1 MANIFT
7 AGPARA
13 LFFYGQQLIGVGKT
27 LSETVFDSSI
37 TGEEVRGGPGNLL
50 YGKYFHDPNLNI
62 QITDA
67 MFNLQYVAASLGVDV
82 NQGGVSL
89 YESAKAGETVG
100 ASGKITLTETAVAF
114 DGAILAW
121 YKKPADDD
129 WTVATVSENAI
140 TIPSAKTGDHYCV
153 KYFYQNM
160 NAKSITIKAQYVPKT
175 LHLVL
180 INDLYS
186 GDVANVAAS
195 TSKYGRLITDIPQ
208 YQLDGSQNLSWSAT
222 STATVSL
229 NGSALAIDDG
239 TSCEE
244 DPIYGTM
251 TQEIFG
257 AKWQDDVKAVAIGN
271 ADIDLAKS
279 ASETL
284 QVYAVFGG
292 GVASRMMDNSNFNFT
307 VESGGTSASVN
318 ASGVV
323 TATTTAG
330 TAVISVTLKDAAG
343 EATDKVGYA
352 NVTVAN

>member
-1 MANIFT
+1 MKI
-7 AGPARA
+7 
-13 LFFYGQQLIGVGKT
+13 YGKT
-27 LSETVFDSSI
+27 LSETTFDASI

-50 YGKYFHDPNLNI
+50 YGKYFHDSNLNI

-100 ASGKITLTETAVAF
+100 ANGKITLTETAVAF
-114 DGAILAW
+114 DGTILAW

-129 WTVATVSENAI
+129 WTVATVSQNAI

-208 YQLDGSQNLSWSAT
+208 YQLDGSQNLAWSAT
-222 STATVSL
+222 SAATVSL

>member
-27 LSETVFDSSI
+27 LSETTFDASI

-50 YGKYFHDPNLNI
+50 YGKYFHDSNLNI

-129 WTVATVSENAI
+129 WTVATVSDNAI

-251 TQEIFG
+251 TQEVFG

>member
-1 MANIFT
+1 MKI
-7 AGPARA
+7 
-13 LFFYGQQLIGVGKT
+13 YGKT
-27 LSETVFDSSI
+27 LSDTTFDASI

-50 YGKYFHDPNLNI
+50 YGKYFHDSNLNI

-89 YESAKAGETVG
+89 YESPKAGETVAAG
-100 ASGKITLTETAVAF
+100 GKVTLTETAVAF

-140 TIPSAKTGDHYCV
+140 TIPGAQTGDHYCV

-175 LHLVL
+175 LPLVL

-330 TAVISVTLKDAAG
+330 TAVISVTLKDATG

>member
-1 MANIFT
+1 MKI
-7 AGPARA
+7 
-13 LFFYGQQLIGVGKT
+13 YGKT
-27 LSETVFDSSI
+27 LSDTTFDASI

-50 YGKYFHDPNLNI
+50 YGKYFHDSNLNI

-82 NQGGVSL
+82 NQGGVAL
-89 YESAKAGETVG
+89 YESAKAGETVATG
-100 ASGKITLTETAVAF
+100 GKITLTETAVAF

-129 WTVATVSENAI
+129 WTVATVSANAI
-140 TIPSAKTGDHYCV
+140 TIPGATAGDHYCV
-153 KYFYQNM
+153 KYFYQNL

-208 YQLDGSQNLSWSAT
+208 YQLDGSQNLAWSAT

-229 NGSALAIDDG
+229 NGSALALDDG
-239 TSCEE
+239 SSCEE

-257 AKWQDDVKAVAIGN
+257 AKWQDDVKAVAVAN
-271 ADIDLAKS
+271 ADLELAKS
-279 ASETL
+279 ATETL

-292 GVASRMMDNSNFNFT
+292 GVASRMMDNSNFKFA
-307 VESGGTSASVN
+307 VESGTSATVGEST
-318 ASGVV
+318 GVV
-323 TATTTAG
+323 TASATAG
-330 TAVISVTLKDAAG
+330 DTVISVTLNDATG
-343 EATDKVGYA
+343 KATDKVGYA
-352 NVTVAN
+352 NVTVNA

>member
-27 LSETVFDSSI
+27 LSDTTFDASI

-50 YGKYFHDPNLNI
+50 YGKYFHDSNLNI

-82 NQGGVSL
+82 NQGGVAL
-89 YESAKAGETVG
+89 YESAKAGETVAAG
-100 ASGKITLTETAVAF
+100 GKITLTNTAVAF

-129 WTVATVSENAI
+129 WTVAIVSDNAI
-140 TIPSAKTGDHYCV
+140 TIPGATAGDHYCV

-208 YQLDGSQNLSWSAT
+208 YQLDGSQNLAWSAT

-229 NGSALAIDDG
+229 NGSALALDDG
-239 TSCEE
+239 SSCEE

-292 GVASRMMDNSNFNFT
+292 GVASRMMDNSNFKFA
-307 VESGGTSASVN
+307 VESGTSATVVEN
-318 ASGVV
+318 TGVI

-330 TAVISVTLKDAAG
+330 NTVISATLKGADG
-343 EATDKVGYA
+343 QLTDKIGYA
-352 NVTVAN
+352 NVTVA

>member
-27 LSETVFDSSI
+27 LSETVFDASI

-50 YGKYFHDPNLNI
+50 YGKYFHDSNLNI

-67 MFNLQYVAASLGVDV
+67 MFNLQYVAASLGVDI
-82 NQGGVSL
+82 NQGGISL
-89 YESAKAGETVG
+89 YESPKAGETVAAG
-100 ASGKITLTETAVAF
+100 GKITLTETAVAF

-129 WTVATVSENAI
+129 WTVATVAANAI
-140 TIPSAKTGDHYCV
+140 TIPGATAGDHYCV
-153 KYFYQNM
+153 KYFYQNL

-195 TSKYGRLITDIPQ
+195 SSKYGRLITDIPQ
-208 YQLDGSQNLSWSAT
+208 FQLSGEQNLAWSAT
-222 STATVSL
+222 SAATVSL
-229 NGSALAIDDG
+229 SGTALVVDDG
-239 TSCEE
+239 VSCEE

-257 AKWQDDVKAVAIGN
+257 AKWQDDVKAIAVAN
-271 ADIDLAKS
+271 ADIELS
-279 ASETL
+279 STVTSETL

-292 GVASRMMDNSNFNFT
+292 AVASRLMDNNNFNFA
-307 VESGGTSASVN
+307 VESGSSATVAETGIVSKGSGTGN
-318 ASGVV
+318 
-323 TATTTAG
+323 T
-330 TAVISVTLKDAAG
+330 VISVTLKNASG
-343 EATDKVGYA
+343 VATDIVGYA
-352 NVTVAN
+352 NVTVS

>member
-1 MANIFT
+1 MKI
-7 AGPARA
+7 
-13 LFFYGQQLIGVGKT
+13 YGKT
-27 LSETVFDSSI
+27 LSDTTFDASI

-50 YGKYFHDPNLNI
+50 YGKYFHDSNLNI

-89 YESAKAGETVG
+89 YESAKAGETVAAG
-100 ASGKITLTETAVAF
+100 GKITLTETAVAF
-114 DGAILAW
+114 DGTILAW

-129 WTVATVSENAI
+129 WTVATVSQNAI

-153 KYFYQNM
+153 KYFYQNL

-307 VESGGTSASVN
+307 VESGGTSANVN

-330 TAVISVTLKDAAG
+330 TAVISVTLKDASG
-343 EATDKVGYA
+343 EATDKIGYA
-352 NVTVAN
+352 NVTVTG

>member
-1 MANIFT
+1 
-7 AGPARA
+7 
-13 LFFYGQQLIGVGKT
+13 
-27 LSETVFDSSI
+27 
-37 TGEEVRGGPGNLL
+37 
-50 YGKYFHDPNLNI
+50 
-62 QITDA
+62 
-67 MFNLQYVAASLGVDV
+67 
-82 NQGGVSL
+82 
-89 YESAKAGETVG
+89 
-100 ASGKITLTETAVAF
+100 
-114 DGAILAW
+114 
-121 YKKPADDD
+121 
-129 WTVATVSENAI
+129 
-140 TIPSAKTGDHYCV
+140 
-153 KYFYQNM
+153 M

-239 TSCEE
+239 ASCEE

-271 ADIDLAKS
+271 ADLEIGATPE
-279 ASETL
+279 AL

-292 GVASRMMDNSNFNFT
+292 GVASRLMDNSNFTFA
-307 VESGGTSASVN
+307 VESGTSATVDAN
-318 ASGVV
+318 TGVV
-323 TATTTAG
+323 TKASGSGTT
-330 TAVISVTLKDAAG
+330 VISATLKDASG
-343 EATDKVGYA
+343 EATDKIGYA
-352 NVTVAN
+352 NVTVA

>member
-1 MANIFT
+1 MKI
-7 AGPARA
+7 
-13 LFFYGQQLIGVGKT
+13 YGKT
-27 LSETVFDSSI
+27 LSDTTFDASI

-50 YGKYFHDPNLNI
+50 YGKYFHDSNLNI

-82 NQGGVSL
+82 NQGGISL
-89 YESAKAGETVG
+89 YESPKAGETVAAG
-100 ASGKITLTETAVAF
+100 GKITLTETAVAF

-129 WTVATVSENAI
+129 WTVTTVAANAI
-140 TIPSAKTGDHYCV
+140 TIPSATVGDHYCV
-153 KYFYQNM
+153 KYFYQNL

-195 TSKYGRLITDIPQ
+195 SSKYGRLITDIPQ
-208 YQLDGSQNLSWSAT
+208 FQLSGEQNLAWSAT
-222 STATVSL
+222 SAATVSL
-229 NGSALAIDDG
+229 SGTALAVDDG
-239 TSCEE
+239 VSCEE

-257 AKWQDDVKAVAIGN
+257 AKWQDDVKAVAVAN
-271 ADIDLAKS
+271 ADIELS
-279 ASETL
+279 STVTSETL

-292 GVASRMMDNSNFNFT
+292 AVASRLMDNNNFNFA
-307 VESGGTSASVN
+307 VESGSSATVAETGIVSKGSGTGN
-318 ASGVV
+318 
-323 TATTTAG
+323 T
-330 TAVISVTLKDAAG
+330 VISVTLKNAAG
-343 EATDKVGYA
+343 VATDIVGYA
-352 NVTVAN
+352 NVTVS

>member
-27 LSETVFDSSI
+27 LSETVFDASI

-50 YGKYFHDPNLNI
+50 YGKYFHDSNLNI

-89 YESAKAGETVG
+89 YESAKAGETVAAG
-100 ASGKITLTETAVAF
+100 GKITLTETAVAF
-114 DGAILAW
+114 DGTILAW

-129 WTVATVSENAI
+129 WTVATVSQNAI
-140 TIPSAKTGDHYCV
+140 TIPSAKAGDHYCV
-153 KYFYQNM
+153 KYFYQNL

-208 YQLDGSQNLSWSAT
+208 YQLDGK
-222 STATVSL
+222 
-229 NGSALAIDDG
+229 
-239 TSCEE
+239 
-244 DPIYGTM
+244 
-251 TQEIFG
+251 IF
-257 AKWQDDVKAVAIGN
+257 KQ
-271 ADIDLAKS
+271 
-279 ASETL
+279 
-284 QVYAVFGG
+284 
-292 GVASRMMDNSNFNFT
+292 
-307 VESGGTSASVN
+307 
-318 ASGVV
+318 
-323 TATTTAG
+323 
-330 TAVISVTLKDAAG
+330 AA
-343 EATDKVGYA
+343 
-352 NVTVAN
+352 

>member
-100 ASGKITLTETAVAF
+100 AGGKITLTETAVAF
-114 DGAILAW
+114 DGSILAW

-222 STATVSL
+222 SAATVSL
-229 NGSALAIDDG
+229 NGSALALDDG

-318 ASGVV
+318 ESGVV

-343 EATDKVGYA
+343 EATDKIGYA

>member
-13 LFFYGQQLIGVGKT
+13 LFFYGQQLIGVGRT
-27 LSETVFDSSI
+27 LSDTAFNSTI
-37 TGEEVRGGPGNLL
+37 AGEEVRGGQGNML
-50 YGKYFHDPNLNI
+50 YGKYFHDSSLGI
-62 QITDA
+62 DITDV

-82 NQGGVSL
+82 NQGGISL
-89 YESAKAGETVG
+89 YESPKAGETVAAG
-100 ASGKITLTETAVAF
+100 GKITLTETAVAF

-129 WTVATVSENAI
+129 WTVTTVAANAI
-140 TIPSAKTGDHYCV
+140 TIPSATVGDHYCV
-153 KYFYQNM
+153 KYFYQNL

-195 TSKYGRLITDIPQ
+195 SSKYGRLITDIPQ
-208 YQLDGSQNLSWSAT
+208 FQLSGEQNLAWSAT
-222 STATVSL
+222 SAATVSL
-229 NGSALAIDDG
+229 SGTALAVDDG
-239 TSCEE
+239 VSCEE

-257 AKWQDDVKAVAIGN
+257 AKWQDDVKAIAVAN
-271 ADIDLAKS
+271 ADIELSS
-279 ASETL
+279 AVTSETL

-292 GVASRMMDNSNFNFT
+292 AVASRLMDNNNFNFA
-307 VESGGTSASVN
+307 VESGSSATVAETGIVSKGSGTGN
-318 ASGVV
+318 
-323 TATTTAG
+323 T
-330 TAVISVTLKDAAG
+330 VISVTLKNAAG
-343 EATDKVGYA
+343 VATDIVGYA
-352 NVTVAN
+352 NVTVS

>member
-27 LSETVFDSSI
+27 LSETTFDASI

-50 YGKYFHDPNLNI
+50 YGKYFHDSNLNI

-82 NQGGVSL
+82 NQGGVTL

-129 WTVATVSENAI
+129 WTVATVSDNAI

-318 ASGVV
+318 ESGVV

-343 EATDKVGYA
+343 EATDKIGYA

>member
-82 NQGGVSL
+82 NQGGVTL

-100 ASGKITLTETAVAF
+100 AGGKITLTETAVAF
-114 DGAILAW
+114 DGSILAW

-318 ASGVV
+318 ESGVV

-343 EATDKVGYA
+343 EATDKIGYA

>member
-50 YGKYFHDPNLNI
+50 YGKYFHDSNLNI

-89 YESAKAGETVG
+89 YESAKAGETVAAG
-100 ASGKITLTETAVAF
+100 GKITLTETAVAF
-114 DGAILAW
+114 DGSILAW

-129 WTVATVSENAI
+129 WTVATVSDNAI
-140 TIPSAKTGDHYCV
+140 TVPGATTGDHYCV

-239 TSCEE
+239 SSCEE